1 MECLRVFAE
10 EYGLQITET
19 PRVVVENADI
29 TLTLDTPQLD
39 PHFGINQKFVLRGYR
54 TTPHREFIA
63 LHNIVGIEVTGQN
76 NAEGQVFRAKADQP
90 AFVAWTAG
98 VCCRMTRRI
107 NVPH

>member
-1 MECLRVFAE
+1 MVHGLIPSIHLLSRRGRRGFRVFCLKEAHE
-10 EYGLQITET
+10 L
-19 PRVVVENADI
+19 N
-29 TLTLDTPQLD
+29 
-39 PHFGINQKFVLRGYR
+39 
-54 TTPHREFIA
+54 
-63 LHNIVGIEVTGQN
+63 TGQN